1 MNCTE
6 LDVLL
11 SPAEFEGLPE
21 QDLSDSSCVVF
32 DVLRA
37 TSTMTVALANG
48 AEAILPC
55 ATIGEAIAARESEPG
70 LLLAGERGGQRITAE
85 ISGGTEFDLG
95 NSPREM
101 TRDVVAEKR
110 MAATTTNGTRA
121 LKACSG
127 SKAVW
132 IGSFLNLTALG
143 QAIRDANPKRLL
155 LVCAGT
161 GEASALEDALGA
173 GALCDL
179 LGLRLA
185 KRRQTHPA
193 WFAIITAGSRA
204 QLLAVA
210 CEAKNARHLLKHL
223 RSRAGCGVLPAT
235 GHASNR
241 RKDERRWLGD
251 RLKIRV

>member
-21 QDLSDSSCVVF
+21 QDLSDTSCVVF

-55 ATIGEAIAARESEPG
+55 ATIDEAIAARETEPG

-101 TRDVVAEKR
+101 TRDVVTEKR

-179 LGLRLA
+179 LWPALGQAATDSSRLV
-185 KRRQTHPA
+185 RDHYRSSQ
-193 WFAIITAGSRA
+193 A
-204 QLLAVA
+204 QLLAIA
-210 CEAKNARHLLKHL
+210 CEAKNARHL
-223 RSRAGCGVLPAT
+223 SSIPALAPDVEFCLQRDT
-235 GHASNR
+235 HPIVGKMNA
-241 RKDERRWLGD
+241 EGW
-251 RLKIRV
+251 VTA

>member
-1 MNCTE
+1 
-6 LDVLL
+6 
-11 SPAEFEGLPE
+11 
-21 QDLSDSSCVVF
+21 
-32 DVLRA
+32 
-37 TSTMTVALANG
+37 
-48 AEAILPC
+48 
-55 ATIGEAIAARESEPG
+55 
-70 LLLAGERGGQRITAE
+70 
-85 ISGGTEFDLG
+85 
-95 NSPREM
+95 M

-132 IGSFLNLTALG
+132 IAFLNLTALG

-179 LGLRLA
+179 LWPALGQAATDSARLVRDHYR
-185 KRRQTHPA
+185 KQ
-193 WFAIITAGSRA
+193 A

-210 CEAKNARHLLKHL
+210 CEAKNARHL
-223 RSRAGCGVLPAT
+223 SSIPALAPDVGFACNGIRT
-235 GHASNR
+235 QSS
-241 RKDERRWLGD
+241 ER
-251 RLKIRV
+251 

>member
-1 MNCTE
+1 
-6 LDVLL
+6 
-11 SPAEFEGLPE
+11 
-21 QDLSDSSCVVF
+21 
-32 DVLRA
+32 
-37 TSTMTVALANG
+37 MTVALANG
-48 AEAILPC
+48 AERILPC

-70 LLLAGERGGQRITAE
+70 LLLAGEREGQRITAE

-121 LKACSG
+121 LKACTG

-179 LGLRLA
+179 LWPALGQA
-185 KRRQTHPA
+185 ATDSAA
-193 WFAIITAGSRA
+193 WFVIITAAAERNCLRLPVKPKTLVICSAFPPSRRMWSF
-204 QLLAVA
+204 A
-210 CEAKNARHLLKHL
+210 C
-223 RSRAGCGVLPAT
+223 
-235 GHASNR
+235 NR
-241 RKDERRWLGD
+241 TRIQSSER
-251 RLKIRV
+251 